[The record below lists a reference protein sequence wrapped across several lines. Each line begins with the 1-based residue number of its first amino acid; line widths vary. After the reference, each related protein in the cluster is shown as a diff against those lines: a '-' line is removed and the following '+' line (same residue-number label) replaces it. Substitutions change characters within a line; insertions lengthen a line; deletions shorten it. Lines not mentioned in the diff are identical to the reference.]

1 MKKILNTA
9 ERFVDDSLQG
19 IVLAHGDQLM
29 FADNERAVV
38 RKDAKS
44 RRKVAIVTGGG
55 YGHLPVFLGYVG
67 KGLCDGVAV
76 GNVFTSPS
84 SEAIVSAAK
93 ATESGE
99 GVLFLFGNYMG
110 DTMNFEMA
118 AELLDFDGI
127 RSTIVKGSDDVASA
141 AKEEWESRRG
151 VAGIFFPYKLAGA
164 CAERGADLDAVTEI
178 ALKACRNVAT
188 LGFAMSS
195 CQLPG
200 TEKPIFEIGEDDM
213 ELGMGIHGEPGI
225 ERTTMM
231 CSEELAKT
239 IFVRLSSDLG
249 LTPGERVAVLVNGL
263 GGTSREELYVL
274 YKDLYKELEDHD
286 IAVQKV
292 YVGEYATSLEM
303 QGASVSLLRLDEELK
318 ELLAEPACSPFI
330 RE

>member
-38 RKDAKS
+38 RKDAKK

-84 SEAIVSAAK
+84 CEAIVSAAK
-93 ATESGE
+93 ATENGE

-141 AKEEWESRRG
+141 SKEEWESRRG

-164 CAERGADLDAVTEI
+164 SAERGADLDTVTEI
-178 ALKACRNVAT
+178 ARKACHNVAT

-200 TEKPIFEIGEDDM
+200 TEKPIFEIGEEDM

-239 IFVRLSSDLG
+239 IFARLSGDLC
-249 LTPGERVAVLVNGL
+249 LTSGEKVAVLVNGL

-274 YKDLYKELEDHD
+274 YKDLYKELEDHG
-286 IAVQKV
+286 ITVQKV

>member
-1 MKKILNTA
+1 
-9 ERFVDDSLQG
+9 
-19 IVLAHGDQLM
+19 
-29 FADNERAVV
+29 
-38 RKDAKS
+38 
-44 RRKVAIVTGGG
+44 
-55 YGHLPVFLGYVG
+55 
-67 KGLCDGVAV
+67 
-76 GNVFTSPS
+76 
-84 SEAIVSAAK
+84 
-93 ATESGE
+93 
-99 GVLFLFGNYMG
+99 
-110 DTMNFEMA
+110 
-118 AELLDFDGI
+118 
-127 RSTIVKGSDDVASA
+127 
-141 AKEEWESRRG
+141 
-151 VAGIFFPYKLAGA
+151 
-164 CAERGADLDAVTEI
+164 
-178 ALKACRNVAT
+178 
-188 LGFAMSS
+188 MSS